1 MNIQH
6 GGKKRMVLTHPN
18 TLSEQQCRELE
29 AFKMHTR
36 DAKLYRRA
44 KVILYRNGGYTPDE
58 IEEHTDYS
66 EREQRNWVRRYR
78 EDGVEGLYDRPR
90 SGRPRGRVTRGPGE
104 QPPEGK
110 GAQQAEQAD
119 RNAPEE
125 EDTPVASDRTP
136 SETSHTSLSTWARL
150 TLESMQAYHPK
161 RYLGQRAQMVLLRE
175 KGYSAD
181 EIADILD
188 VTSGTVR
195 QVWACY
201 DRHQLGGLYRQSG
214 SGRPS
219 KLTNEQWDQF
229 AAWVKDGP
237 KTLGYRFVKWTT
249 RSLRKYIFKRFN
261 IKFSR
266 EWIRQKLHRFV
277 GYSWTR
283 GKKVYAYPENEER
296 NADRRSFSRHMLA
309 YLERAR
315 KGDIILLFE
324 DESIVTQFGE
334 VGYSWS
340 PEGETQ
346 EVPSAGKRG
355 RVAVFGAVDPVTGR
369 PHSFL
374 TTKNINKESSLRFI
388 TQLVRYY
395 AKRAPGV
402 PLVIVWDKHPGH
414 TSSLVADFVNAH
426 PHVTLEKTP
435 TQSPDLN
442 PIERIW
448 DWLTDLMIKNDFFE
462 RLEAL
467 KRAIRHFFCYIA
479 GIKDQVLTCLG
490 DLQKL
495 YSAEAEVDVK
505 I

>member
-1 MNIQH
+1 
-6 GGKKRMVLTHPN
+6 MVLTHPN

-29 AFKMHTR
+29 VFKMHTR
-36 DAKLYRRA
+36 EAKLYRRA

-78 EDGVEGLYDRPR
+78 EEGVAGLYDRPR
-90 SGRPRGRVTRGPGE
+90 SGRPRGRVMREPQE
-104 QPPEGK
+104 QPP
-110 GAQQAEQAD
+110 GAQEAPQTEPAE
-119 RNAPEE
+119 RTTPLEEAPPAASN
-125 EDTPVASDRTP
+125 TPP
-136 SETSHTSLSTWARL
+136 PPETGPPSLSTWARL

-161 RYLGQRAQMVLLRE
+161 RYLRQRAQMVLLRE

-195 QVWACY
+195 QVWAGY
-201 DRHQLGGLYRQSG
+201 DRHHLGGLYRQPG

-219 KLTNEQWDQF
+219 RLSAERWEQF
-229 AAWVKDGP
+229 AKWVKDGP
-237 KTLGYRFVKWTT
+237 KALGYRFVKWTT

-261 IKFSR
+261 ITFSR
-266 EWIRQKLHRFV
+266 EWIRQKLHQFV

-283 GKKVYAYPENEER
+283 GKKVSAYSDNEDR
-296 NADRRSFSRHMLA
+296 KADRRNFSQRMLA

-315 KGDIILLFE
+315 KGEIILLFE

-355 RVAVFGAVDPVTGR
+355 RVVVFGAVDPMTGH
-369 PHSFL
+369 PHSHL
-374 TTKNINKESSLRFI
+374 TTKSIDKESSLHFI

-395 AKRAPGV
+395 AKRAPGI
-402 PLVIVWDKHPGH
+402 PLVLVWDKHPGH
-414 TSSLVADFVNAH
+414 TSGLVADFVNAH

-462 RLEAL
+462 RLDAL
-467 KRAIRHFFCYIA
+467 KRAVRHFFCYIA
-479 GIKDQVLTCLG
+479 GVKDQVLTCLG

-495 YSAEAEVDVK
+495 YSKEAGIEAK